1 MKQKIEKIN
10 WCIIIFT
17 FAIEVILLN
26 FALKGSNISIYSNPF
41 SWIRTMIINVGLDI
55 IYILYILDFINREKK
70 IKNIIKT
77 YKLDANLKFIRD
89 FIILEIIKVILVII
103 SIGEVVLYYQRY
115 IDILLVYVASNI
127 VFYGLYAIMSKK
139 DNRRNKLKRL
149 KKGIKKGKTELKIVL
164 IDGEETASSFDLIN
178 VPEYKIA
185 KDNLYINMSKELPKI
200 IKNNSKAEKL
210 IVDNAVAII
219 HELKNDDINVI
230 LNKYE
235 EQKINNVKMYHI
247 MAVKNLRKSVNL
259 EKIEYI
265 NSIKICDLK
274 TDIEFVENLFTI
286 NYKDVI
292 KKSKYKRAKRYVKK
306 NIKNEEKY
314 MKKLEVTY
322 KYNFNN
328 RWKGTLTEIPKE
340 KYMFELYRNAYLNSS
355 PYQSILTFFN
365 YITVIG
371 KLVEY
376 YLFAKYNPNFDEN
389 KIYRDIIGDNPPFWN
404 NHILVN
410 IYKHP
415 ENILY
420 KNIREKRY
428 KISRDEKILLKFYLS
443 KILNTDIKGEELTYD
458 GLMQLF
464 IDFRN
469 KVEAHGIIN
478 DVNVYAVWNLT
489 IFFVNKLN
497 EIFKTSDLEC
507 EYDIEN
513 NQVKIVYKGE
523 EKVNIRKYVI
533 IHNNYMCF
541 VKDKESYINYFAGEF
556 KPSFVKEGK

>member
-292 KKSKYKRAKRYVKK
+292 KKS
-306 NIKNEEKY
+306 
-314 MKKLEVTY
+314 
-322 KYNFNN
+322 
-328 RWKGTLTEIPKE
+328 
-340 KYMFELYRNAYLNSS
+340 
-355 PYQSILTFFN
+355 
-365 YITVIG
+365 
-371 KLVEY
+371 
-376 YLFAKYNPNFDEN
+376 
-389 KIYRDIIGDNPPFWN
+389 
-404 NHILVN
+404 
-410 IYKHP
+410 
-415 ENILY
+415 
-420 KNIREKRY
+420 
-428 KISRDEKILLKFYLS
+428 
-443 KILNTDIKGEELTYD
+443 
-458 GLMQLF
+458 
-464 IDFRN
+464 
-469 KVEAHGIIN
+469 
-478 DVNVYAVWNLT
+478 
-489 IFFVNKLN
+489 
-497 EIFKTSDLEC
+497 
-507 EYDIEN
+507 
-513 NQVKIVYKGE
+513 
-523 EKVNIRKYVI
+523 
-533 IHNNYMCF
+533 
-541 VKDKESYINYFAGEF
+541 
-556 KPSFVKEGK
+556 